1 MTFGHF
7 MSMTTIVLGFFL
19 FGGGS
24 LNSCHCTSQS
34 TFAARDSW
42 PKS

>member
-7 MSMTTIVLGFFL
+7 MSMTAIVSGFW
-19 FGGGS
+19 GS

-34 TFAARDSW
+34 TNAAALRVSW